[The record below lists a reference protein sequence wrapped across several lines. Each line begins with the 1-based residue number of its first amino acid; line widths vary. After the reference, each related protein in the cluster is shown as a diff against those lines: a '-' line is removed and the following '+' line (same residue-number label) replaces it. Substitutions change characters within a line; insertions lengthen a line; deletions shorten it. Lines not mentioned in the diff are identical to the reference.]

1 MKPSIARPA
10 GQCQDQ
16 TIDRLKLKSKERL
29 RFETSEEVCGHHKK
43 AVAYE
48 LHTSDAQ
55 LSRYLGDGYPDDLPA
70 HKVAYL
76 TRFAGPGY
84 MMWLA
89 RECGG
94 EYHHGEHAAHPHE
107 AIVTLLGLLA
117 KQEGTAL
124 QQLLQDLDHLTVAA
138 DVPPLRRMQAIVE
151 ELIAD
156 VEGSGQ

>member
-1 MKPSIARPA
+1 MSKSIAGSA
-10 GQCQDQ
+10 AQNQSGNVDH
-16 TIDRLKLKSKERL
+16 LKLKSKERL
-29 RFETSEEVCGHHKK
+29 RFETSEAVCGHHKK

-48 LHTSDAQ
+48 LKTSDPQ
-55 LSRYLGDGYPDDLPA
+55 LTRYLGDIYPDDLPA

-84 MMWLA
+84 MQWLA

-94 EYHHGEHAAHPHE
+94 EYHHGEQPPHSHE

-117 KQEGTAL
+117 KQEGNAL

-138 DVPPLRRMQAIVE
+138 DVPPLRRVQSLVE
-151 ELIAD
+151 EIIAD
-156 VEGSGQ
+156 VEGGGQ

>member
-1 MKPSIARPA
+1 MSKSIAGSA
-10 GQCQDQ
+10 AQNQIHSVDH
-16 TIDRLKLKSKERL
+16 LKLKSKERL
-29 RFETSEEVCGHHKK
+29 RFETSEDLCGHHKK
-43 AVAYE
+43 EVAYQ
-48 LHTSDAQ
+48 LRTSDAQ

-76 TRFAGPGY
+76 TRCAGPGY
-84 MMWLA
+84 MQWLA

-117 KQEGTAL
+117 KQEGNAL

-138 DVPPLRRMQAIVE
+138 DVPPLRRLVALTE
-151 ELIAD
+151 EVIAD
-156 VEGSGQ
+156 VEGGVQ